1 MFWVSAFGVAKP
13 YNLPHNHTH
22 STSFPFHS
30 KIKQL
35 RGTSPSTKHRT
46 IGASASH
53 YTRHSNTPSETDS
66 RPNTTS
72 VLHLQTRGSGG
83 RGSHH
88 SQNRNQNAGTNGDRS
103 PPLLQREPPI
113 NYQEKMNLHQDY
125 MGRNGHL
132 KVTKGIPSR

>member
-1 MFWVSAFGVAKP
+1 MSAFGVAKP

-83 RGSHH
+83 RGSRH

-113 NYQEKMNLHQDY
+113 NYQEKMNLHQD
-125 MGRNGHL
+125 
-132 KVTKGIPSR
+132 